1 MPNPQ
6 PKADEKKPWGR
17 KDGNKLPFETA
28 PVVTAVAPKG
38 GMASLGRVV
47 PVQLGR

>member
-28 PVVTAVAPKG
+28 LVVTAAAPKG
-38 GMASLGRVV
+38 GMASLGRTV
-47 PVQLGR
+47 PVQPGR